1 MSFKKKG
8 FFLLATPSSGK
19 VWEASTAL
27 FFRMKSFLIQNA
39 FINAPAACSKRRGLL
54 LLPLARR
61 TLGLQLSYGGA
72 APSEVSAEVP
82 LFFNEQTNPFCCFYV
97 EWCCFGESVAH
108 GVNGEHLRA
117 AAAAG

>member
-72 APSEVSAEVP
+72 APSEVSAEV
-82 LFFNEQTNPFCCFYV
+82 LYFSVNERIHFAAFTWNGAALGNPWPMV
-97 EWCCFGESVAH
+97 
-108 GVNGEHLRA
+108 
-117 AAAAG
+117 